1 MICTTIEQSKQ
12 LLELGI
18 DPKTADM
25 YYPNRI
31 DIDNYPLSLEW
42 KNGLPLLTQE
52 VPAWSLSALLEL
64 IPNPMLSLQF
74 DQTWYCAGFI
84 SSGIVLVDKCTTPID
99 AAFQLV
105 IKLKS

>member
-1 MICTTIEQSKQ
+1 MIVTTLEQSKH

-18 DPKTADM
+18 DPKTADIVWV
-25 YYPNRI
+25 YSAFENEYFPHI
-31 DIDNYPLSLEW
+31 KGFGKIITGSKDI
-42 KNGLPLLTQE
+42 
-52 VPAWSLSALLEL
+52 PAWSLLALLEL
-64 IPNPMLSLQF
+64 IPYPMLSLQF

-84 SSGIVLVDKCTTPID
+84 DSGIVLVDKCTTPID